1 MGSRPQ
7 YIFLVLENTNMPAFY
22 IYESDDNGVLGER
35 SLEGGIDRIQSVSI
49 TKYNKALT
57 YTIFRTSQK

>member
-1 MGSRPQ
+1 
-7 YIFLVLENTNMPAFY
+7 MPAFY
-22 IYESDDNGVLGER
+22 IYESDDNAVLGER
-35 SLEGGIDRIQSVSI
+35 SLEGGVDMIQTVSI